1 MHRISY
7 IFAPVKIEIMEK
19 EQKIMVA
26 RIVAS
31 GAMLGLVLFLP
42 LSEMVR
48 MCLCLAAYLIIGA
61 DVIYEAVESIFH
73 KELFDEHFLMAI
85 ATVGALAIGEYP
97 EAVAVMFFYQIGE
110 LFSDIALERS
120 RASISSLMD
129 IRPDYANLEDSAG
142 IVRKVS
148 PSDVPQG
155 SIIMVKPGE
164 KIPIDG
170 VVISGESSLDTA
182 ALTGESMPRDVSEGA
197 EVLSGSL
204 NMTGLLR
211 IKTTSSFGESTVS
224 KILDLVENA
233 QTGKAKTE
241 KFITRFARVYTPS
254 VVAGAVLLAVLPPL
268 FTGGDWPIW
277 LHRALIFLVIS
288 CPCALVIS
296 IPLTFF
302 AGIGGASR
310 KGILVKGSN
319 YMEVLSKVRTMVFD
333 KTGTLTKG
341 RFSVSE
347 ISAVDSDDAG
357 LLEKAALAES
367 FSSHPVAVSL
377 RSAYGKPLDESRVSD
392 VKDYSGEGICATVD
406 GQGIYA
412 GNEKLMRRIG
422 VEPVPVSEIGTVVYV
437 ATEGKFLGYIVVSD
451 TLKPTAAEAMSLL
464 KAAGVQKTVMLTG
477 DRADVAKEVA
487 GELALDEYHAGLLP
501 ADKVERVKALKE
513 SDGQAVLAF
522 VGDGVNDAPVLKL
535 ADIGIAMGGVGSD
548 AAIEAAD
555 VVLMDDD
562 PVKIALGIKIAK
574 KTLRIVVQN
583 IVFAIGV
590 KLLFLLLGALGVAN
604 MWEAVFADVGVTVIA
619 ILNSLRAMRVK

>member
-1 MHRISY
+1 
-7 IFAPVKIEIMEK
+7 MEK

-31 GAMLGLVLFLP
+31 GVMLGLVLFLP

-110 LFSDIALERS
+110 LFSDIAVERS

-142 IVRKVS
+142 TVRKVS
-148 PSDVPQG
+148 PSDVLPG

-347 ISAVDSDDAG
+347 ISAVDSDEAG

-422 VEPVPVSEIGTVVYV
+422 VEPVPVSKIGTVVYV

-451 TLKPTAAEAMSLL
+451 TLKPTAAEAMRLL

-501 ADKVERVKALKE
+501 ADKVERVKALKD

>member
-1 MHRISY
+1 
-7 IFAPVKIEIMEK
+7 MEK

-31 GAMLGLVLFLP
+31 GAMLGFVLFLP

-142 IVRKVS
+142 TVRKVS

-254 VVAGAVLLAVLPPL
+254 GAG
-268 FTGGDWPIW
+268 D
-277 LHRALIFLVIS
+277 
-288 CPCALVIS
+288 
-296 IPLTFF
+296 
-302 AGIGGASR
+302 
-310 KGILVKGSN
+310 VKGSQTSAAGN
-319 YMEVLSKVRTMVFD
+319 QDAFGSLAATLYRRRLACLAAPCTDFPGYLLSLRTGHFH
-333 KTGTLTKG
+333 
-341 RFSVSE
+341 
-347 ISAVDSDDAG
+347 
-357 LLEKAALAES
+357 
-367 FSSHPVAVSL
+367 SSHFL
-377 RSAYGKPLDESRVSD
+377 RRYRWRIPKGDSGKGFELYGSAF
-392 VKDYSGEGICATVD
+392 EGAYH
-406 GQGIYA
+406 GLRQ
-412 GNEKLMRRIG
+412 
-422 VEPVPVSEIGTVVYV
+422 
-437 ATEGKFLGYIVVSD
+437 
-451 TLKPTAAEAMSLL
+451 
-464 KAAGVQKTVMLTG
+464 
-477 DRADVAKEVA
+477 DRHP
-487 GELALDEYHAGLLP
+487 Y
-501 ADKVERVKALKE
+501 
-513 SDGQAVLAF
+513 
-522 VGDGVNDAPVLKL
+522 
-535 ADIGIAMGGVGSD
+535 
-548 AAIEAAD
+548 
-555 VVLMDDD
+555 
-562 PVKIALGIKIAK
+562 
-574 KTLRIVVQN
+574 
-583 IVFAIGV
+583 
-590 KLLFLLLGALGVAN
+590 
-604 MWEAVFADVGVTVIA
+604 
-619 ILNSLRAMRVK
+619 

>member
-1 MHRISY
+1 
-7 IFAPVKIEIMEK
+7 MEK

-31 GAMLGLVLFLP
+31 GVMLGLVLFLP

-110 LFSDIALERS
+110 LFSDIAVERS

-142 IVRKVS
+142 TVQKVS
-148 PSDVPQG
+148 PSDVLPG

-347 ISAVDSDDAG
+347 ISAVDSDEAG

-422 VEPVPVSEIGTVVYV
+422 VEPVPVSKIGTVVYV

-451 TLKPTAAEAMSLL
+451 TLKPTAAEAMRLL

-513 SDGQAVLAF
+513 AVGQAVLAF

>member
-1 MHRISY
+1 
-7 IFAPVKIEIMEK
+7 MEK

-142 IVRKVS
+142 TVRKVS
-148 PSDVPQG
+148 PSDVPLG

-224 KILDLVENA
+224 KIMDLVENA

-268 FTGGDWPIW
+268 FTGGDWPVW

-347 ISAVDSDDAG
+347 ISAVDSDEAG

-422 VEPVPVSEIGTVVYV
+422 VEPVPVNKIGTVVYV

-464 KAAGVQKTVMLTG
+464 KAAGVQKMVMLTG

-513 SDGQAVLAF
+513 SDGQVVLAF

>member
-1 MHRISY
+1 
-7 IFAPVKIEIMEK
+7 
-19 EQKIMVA
+19 MVA

-31 GAMLGLVLFLP
+31 GVMLGLVLFLP

-73 KELFDEHFLMAI
+73 KELFDEHFLMAV

-110 LFSDIALERS
+110 LFSDIAVERS

-142 IVRKVS
+142 TVQKVS
-148 PSDVPQG
+148 PSDVLPG

-268 FTGGDWPIW
+268 FTGGDWPVW

-341 RFSVSE
+341 QFSVSE
-347 ISAVDSDDAG
+347 ISAVDSDEAG

-422 VEPVPVSEIGTVVYV
+422 VEPVPVSKIGTVVYV

-451 TLKPTAAEAMSLL
+451 TLKPTAAEAMRLL

-513 SDGQAVLAF
+513 ADGQAVLAF

-583 IVFAIGV
+583 IVFAIGI

>member
-1 MHRISY
+1 
-7 IFAPVKIEIMEK
+7 MEK

-31 GAMLGLVLFLP
+31 GVMLGLVLFLP

-110 LFSDIALERS
+110 LFSDIAVERS

-142 IVRKVS
+142 TVQKVS
-148 PSDVPQG
+148 PSDVLPG

-347 ISAVDSDDAG
+347 ISAVDSDEAG

-422 VEPVPVSEIGTVVYV
+422 VEPVPVSKIGTVVYV

-451 TLKPTAAEAMSLL
+451 TLKPTAAEAMRLL

-513 SDGQAVLAF
+513 ADGQAVLAF

>member
-1 MHRISY
+1 
-7 IFAPVKIEIMEK
+7 
-19 EQKIMVA
+19 
-26 RIVAS
+26 
-31 GAMLGLVLFLP
+31 
-42 LSEMVR
+42 
-48 MCLCLAAYLIIGA
+48 
-61 DVIYEAVESIFH
+61 
-73 KELFDEHFLMAI
+73 
-85 ATVGALAIGEYP
+85 
-97 EAVAVMFFYQIGE
+97 
-110 LFSDIALERS
+110 
-120 RASISSLMD
+120 
-129 IRPDYANLEDSAG
+129 
-142 IVRKVS
+142 
-148 PSDVPQG
+148 
-155 SIIMVKPGE
+155 
-164 KIPIDG
+164 
-170 VVISGESSLDTA
+170 
-182 ALTGESMPRDVSEGA
+182 MPRDVSEGA

-347 ISAVDSDDAG
+347 ISAVDSDEAG

-422 VEPVPVSEIGTVVYV
+422 VEPVPVSKIGTVVYV

>member
-1 MHRISY
+1 
-7 IFAPVKIEIMEK
+7 MEK

-31 GAMLGLVLFLP
+31 GVMLGLVLFLP

-110 LFSDIALERS
+110 LFSDIAVERS

-142 IVRKVS
+142 TVQKVS
-148 PSDVPQG
+148 PSDVLPG

-204 NMTGLLR
+204 NMTGLIR

-347 ISAVDSDDAG
+347 ISAVDSDEAG

-377 RSAYGKPLDESRVSD
+377 RSAYGKPLDESRVSG

-422 VEPVPVSEIGTVVYV
+422 VEPVPVSKIGTVVYV

-451 TLKPTAAEAMSLL
+451 TLKPTAAEAMRLL

-513 SDGQAVLAF
+513 ADGQAVLAF

-583 IVFAIGV
+583 IVFAIGI

>member
-1 MHRISY
+1 
-7 IFAPVKIEIMEK
+7 MEK

-31 GAMLGLVLFLP
+31 GLMLGLVLFLP
-42 LSEMVR
+42 LSEMVK

-85 ATVGALAIGEYP
+85 ATMGALAIGEYP

-110 LFSDIALERS
+110 LFSDIAVERS

-142 IVRKVS
+142 TVRKVS
-148 PSDVPQG
+148 PSDVPVG

-341 RFSVSE
+341 QFSVSE
-347 ISAVDSDDAG
+347 ISAVDSDEAG

-392 VKDYSGEGICATVD
+392 VKDYSGQGIRATVD
-406 GQGIYA
+406 GQNIYA

-422 VEPVPVSEIGTVVYV
+422 VEPVPVSKIGTVVYV

-451 TLKPTAAEAMSLL
+451 TLKPTAAEAIGLL
-464 KAAGVQKTVMLTG
+464 QAAGVQKTVMLTG

-501 ADKVERVKALKE
+501 ADKVERVKALKD

-583 IVFAIGV
+583 IVFAIGI

>member
-1 MHRISY
+1 
-7 IFAPVKIEIMEK
+7 MEK

-31 GAMLGLVLFLP
+31 GVMLGLVLFLP

-110 LFSDIALERS
+110 LFSDIAVERS

-142 IVRKVS
+142 TVRKVS
-148 PSDVPQG
+148 PSDVLPG

-341 RFSVSE
+341 QFSVSE
-347 ISAVDSDDAG
+347 ISAVDSDEAG

-422 VEPVPVSEIGTVVYV
+422 VEPVPVSKIGTVVYV

-451 TLKPTAAEAMSLL
+451 TLKPTAAEAMRLL

-513 SDGQAVLAF
+513 ADGQAVLAF

-583 IVFAIGV
+583 IVFAIGI

>member
-1 MHRISY
+1 
-7 IFAPVKIEIMEK
+7 MEK

-31 GAMLGLVLFLP
+31 GVMLGLVLFLP

-73 KELFDEHFLMAI
+73 KELFDEHFLMAV

-110 LFSDIALERS
+110 LFSDIAVERS

-142 IVRKVS
+142 TVQKVS
-148 PSDVPQG
+148 PSDVLPG

-347 ISAVDSDDAG
+347 ISAVDSDEAG

-422 VEPVPVSEIGTVVYV
+422 VEPVPVSKIGTVVYV

-451 TLKPTAAEAMSLL
+451 TLKPTAAEAMRLL

-513 SDGQAVLAF
+513 ADGQAVLAF

-583 IVFAIGV
+583 IVFAIGI

>member
-1 MHRISY
+1 
-7 IFAPVKIEIMEK
+7 MEK

-142 IVRKVS
+142 TVRKVS

-182 ALTGESMPRDVSEGA
+182 ALTGESMPSDVSEGA

-347 ISAVDSDDAG
+347 ISAVDSDEAG

-406 GQGIYA
+406 GQGIYV

-422 VEPVPVSEIGTVVYV
+422 VEPVPVSKIGTVVYV

-451 TLKPTAAEAMSLL
+451 TLKPTAAEAIGLL

>member
-1 MHRISY
+1 
-7 IFAPVKIEIMEK
+7 MEK

-31 GAMLGLVLFLP
+31 GVMLGLVLFLP

-110 LFSDIALERS
+110 LFSDIAVERS

-142 IVRKVS
+142 TVRKVS
-148 PSDVPQG
+148 PSDVLPG

-204 NMTGLLR
+204 NMTGLIR

-347 ISAVDSDDAG
+347 ISAVDSDEAG

-392 VKDYSGEGICATVD
+392 VKDYSGEGIRATVD

-422 VEPVPVSEIGTVVYV
+422 VEPVPVSKIGTVVYV

-451 TLKPTAAEAMSLL
+451 TLKPTAAEAMRLL

-513 SDGQAVLAF
+513 ADGQAVLAF

-583 IVFAIGV
+583 IVFAIGI

>member
-1 MHRISY
+1 
-7 IFAPVKIEIMEK
+7 MEK

-31 GAMLGLVLFLP
+31 GVMLGLVLFLP
-42 LSEMVR
+42 LFEMVR

-110 LFSDIALERS
+110 LFSDIAVERS

-142 IVRKVS
+142 TVRKVS
-148 PSDVPQG
+148 PSDVLPG

-347 ISAVDSDDAG
+347 ISAVDSDEAG

-422 VEPVPVSEIGTVVYV
+422 VEPVPVSKIGTVVYV

-451 TLKPTAAEAMSLL
+451 TLKPTAAEAMRLL

-513 SDGQAVLAF
+513 ADGQAVLAF

-583 IVFAIGV
+583 IVFAIGI

>member
-1 MHRISY
+1 
-7 IFAPVKIEIMEK
+7 MEK

-31 GAMLGLVLFLP
+31 GVMLGLVLFLP
-42 LSEMVR
+42 LSEMVK
-48 MCLCLAAYLIIGA
+48 MYLFLAAYLIIGA

-110 LFSDIALERS
+110 LFSDIAVERS

-129 IRPDYANLEDSAG
+129 IRPDYANLEDSSG
-142 IVRKVS
+142 TVRKVS
-148 PSDVPQG
+148 PSDVPVG

-341 RFSVSE
+341 QFSVSE
-347 ISAVDSDDAG
+347 ISAVDSDEAG

-422 VEPVPVSEIGTVVYV
+422 VEPAPVSKIGTVVYV

-451 TLKPTAAEAMSLL
+451 TLKPTAAEAMRLL

-513 SDGQAVLAF
+513 SGGQAVLAF

-583 IVFAIGV
+583 IVFAIGI

>member
-1 MHRISY
+1 M
-7 IFAPVKIEIMEK
+7 KIMEK

-31 GAMLGLVLFLP
+31 GVMLGLVLFLP
-42 LSEMVR
+42 LSEMVK

-85 ATVGALAIGEYP
+85 ATMGALAIGEYP

-110 LFSDIALERS
+110 LFSDIAVERS

-142 IVRKVS
+142 TVRKVS
-148 PSDVPQG
+148 PSDVPVG

-277 LHRALIFLVIS
+277 LHRALIFLGIS

-341 RFSVSE
+341 QFSVSE
-347 ISAVDSDDAG
+347 ISAVDSDEAG

-392 VKDYSGEGICATVD
+392 VKDYSGQGIRATVD
-406 GQGIYA
+406 GQNIYA

-422 VEPVPVSEIGTVVYV
+422 VEPVPVSKIGTVVYV

-451 TLKPTAAEAMSLL
+451 TLKPTAAEAMRLL

-501 ADKVERVKALKE
+501 ADKVERVKALKD

>member
-1 MHRISY
+1 
-7 IFAPVKIEIMEK
+7 MEK

-31 GAMLGLVLFLP
+31 GVMLGLVLFLP

-73 KELFDEHFLMAI
+73 KELFDEHFLMAV

-110 LFSDIALERS
+110 LFSDIAVERS

-142 IVRKVS
+142 TVQKVS
-148 PSDVPQG
+148 PSDVLPG

-170 VVISGESSLDTA
+170 VVISGESFLDTA

-241 KFITRFARVYTPS
+241 KFITRFARVYTPA

-268 FTGGDWPIW
+268 FTGGDWPVW

-341 RFSVSE
+341 QFSVSE
-347 ISAVDSDDAG
+347 ISAVDSDEAG
-357 LLEKAALAES
+357 LLEKAALAEC

-377 RSAYGKPLDESRVSD
+377 RNAYGKPLDESRVSD
-392 VKDYSGEGICATVD
+392 VKDYSGEGIRATVD
-406 GQGIYA
+406 GQSIYA

-422 VEPVPVSEIGTVVYV
+422 VEPVPVSKIGTVVYV

-451 TLKPTAAEAMSLL
+451 TLKPTAAEAMRLL

-501 ADKVERVKALKE
+501 ADKVERVKALKD

-583 IVFAIGV
+583 IVFAIGI

>member
-1 MHRISY
+1 
-7 IFAPVKIEIMEK
+7 
-19 EQKIMVA
+19 MVA

-31 GAMLGLVLFLP
+31 GVMLGLVLFLP

-73 KELFDEHFLMAI
+73 KELFDEHFLMAV

-110 LFSDIALERS
+110 LFSDIAVERS

-142 IVRKVS
+142 TVQKVS
-148 PSDVPQG
+148 PSDVLPG

-254 VVAGAVLLAVLPPL
+254 VVAGAVLWAVLPPL

-341 RFSVSE
+341 QFSVSE
-347 ISAVDSDDAG
+347 ISAVDSDEAG

-392 VKDYSGEGICATVD
+392 VKDYSGEGIRATVD

-422 VEPVPVSEIGTVVYV
+422 VEPVPVSKIGTVVYV

-451 TLKPTAAEAMSLL
+451 TLKPTAAEAMRLL

-513 SDGQAVLAF
+513 ADGQAVLAF

>member
-1 MHRISY
+1 
-7 IFAPVKIEIMEK
+7 MEK

-31 GAMLGLVLFLP
+31 GVMLGLVLFLP

-110 LFSDIALERS
+110 LFSDIAVERS

-142 IVRKVS
+142 TVRKVS

-347 ISAVDSDDAG
+347 ISAVDSDEAG

-377 RSAYGKPLDESRVSD
+377 RSAYGKPLDENRVSD

-422 VEPVPVSEIGTVVYV
+422 VEPVPVSKIGTVVYV
-437 ATEGKFLGYIVVSD
+437 ATEGNFLGYIVVSD
-451 TLKPTAAEAMSLL
+451 TLKPTAAEAMRLL

-513 SDGQAVLAF
+513 ADGQAVLAF

-583 IVFAIGV
+583 IVFAIGI

>member
-1 MHRISY
+1 
-7 IFAPVKIEIMEK
+7 MEK

-142 IVRKVS
+142 TVRKVS

-182 ALTGESMPRDVSEGA
+182 ALTGESMPSDVSEGA

-268 FTGGDWPIW
+268 FTGGDWPVW

-347 ISAVDSDDAG
+347 ISAVDSDEAG

-422 VEPVPVSEIGTVVYV
+422 VKPVPVSKIGTVVYV

-562 PVKIALGIKIAK
+562 PVKIELGIKIAK

>member
-1 MHRISY
+1 
-7 IFAPVKIEIMEK
+7 MEK

-31 GAMLGLVLFLP
+31 GVMLGLVLFLP
-42 LSEMVR
+42 LSEMVK
-48 MCLCLAAYLIIGA
+48 MCLCLVAYLIIGA

-110 LFSDIALERS
+110 LFSDIAVERS

-142 IVRKVS
+142 TVRKVS
-148 PSDVPQG
+148 PSDVPVG

-341 RFSVSE
+341 QFSVSE
-347 ISAVDSDDAG
+347 ISAVDSDEAG

-422 VEPVPVSEIGTVVYV
+422 VEPAPVSKIGTVVYV
-437 ATEGKFLGYIVVSD
+437 ATEGKSLGYIVVSD

-501 ADKVERVKALKE
+501 ADKVERVKALKD

>member
-1 MHRISY
+1 
-7 IFAPVKIEIMEK
+7 MEN

-31 GAMLGLVLFLP
+31 GVMLGLVLFLP

-110 LFSDIALERS
+110 LFSDIAVERS

-142 IVRKVS
+142 TVRKVS
-148 PSDVPQG
+148 PSDVLPG

-347 ISAVDSDDAG
+347 ISAVDSDEAG

-422 VEPVPVSEIGTVVYV
+422 VEPVPVSKIGTVVYV

-451 TLKPTAAEAMSLL
+451 TLKPTAAEAMRLL

-513 SDGQAVLAF
+513 ADGQAVLAF

-583 IVFAIGV
+583 IVFAIGI

>member
-1 MHRISY
+1 
-7 IFAPVKIEIMEK
+7 MEK

-31 GAMLGLVLFLP
+31 GVMLGLVLFLP
-42 LSEMVR
+42 LSEMVK

-110 LFSDIALERS
+110 LFSDIAVERS

-142 IVRKVS
+142 TVRKVS
-148 PSDVPQG
+148 PSDVPPG

-241 KFITRFARVYTPS
+241 KFITKFARVYTPS

-268 FTGGDWPIW
+268 LTGGDWPIW

-341 RFSVSE
+341 QFNVSE
-347 ISAVDSDDAG
+347 ISAVDSDEAG

-367 FSSHPVAVSL
+367 YSSHPVAVSL
-377 RSAYGKPLDESRVSD
+377 RSAYGKTLDESRVSD
-392 VKDYSGEGICATVD
+392 VKDYSGEGIRATVD

-422 VEPVPVSEIGTVVYV
+422 VEPIPVSKIGTVVYV

-451 TLKPTAAEAMSLL
+451 TLKPTAAEAMRLL

-513 SDGQAVLAF
+513 ADGQAVLAF

-583 IVFAIGV
+583 IVFAIGI

>member
-1 MHRISY
+1 
-7 IFAPVKIEIMEK
+7 MEK

-31 GAMLGLVLFLP
+31 GVMLGLVLFLP
-42 LSEMVR
+42 LSEMVK
-48 MCLCLAAYLIIGA
+48 MCLCLAAYLIIGV
-61 DVIYEAVESIFH
+61 DVIYEAVESLFH

-110 LFSDIALERS
+110 LFSDIAVERS

-142 IVRKVS
+142 TVRKVS
-148 PSDVPQG
+148 PSDVPVG
-155 SIIMVKPGE
+155 SIILVKPGE

-224 KILDLVENA
+224 RILDLVENA

-268 FTGGDWPIW
+268 FTGGDWPVW

-341 RFSVSE
+341 QFSVSE
-347 ISAVDSDDAG
+347 ISAVDSDEAA

-367 FSSHPVAVSL
+367 YSSHPVAVSL
-377 RSAYGKPLDESRVSD
+377 RSAYGKLLDESRVSD

-422 VEPVPVSEIGTVVYV
+422 VEPIPVSKIGTVVYV
-437 ATEGKFLGYIVVSD
+437 AAEGKFLGYIVVSD
-451 TLKPTAAEAMSLL
+451 TLKPTAAEAIGLL

-501 ADKVERVKALKE
+501 ADKVERVKALKD

>member
-1 MHRISY
+1 
-7 IFAPVKIEIMEK
+7 MEK

-31 GAMLGLVLFLP
+31 GVMLGLVLFLP

-110 LFSDIALERS
+110 LFSDIAVERS

-142 IVRKVS
+142 TVRKVS
-148 PSDVPQG
+148 PSDVLPG
-155 SIIMVKPGE
+155 SIIMIKPGE

-347 ISAVDSDDAG
+347 ISAVDSDEAG

-422 VEPVPVSEIGTVVYV
+422 VEPVPVSKIGTVVYV

-451 TLKPTAAEAMSLL
+451 TLKPTAAEAMRLL

-513 SDGQAVLAF
+513 ADGQAVLAF

-583 IVFAIGV
+583 IVFAIGI

>member
-1 MHRISY
+1 
-7 IFAPVKIEIMEK
+7 MEK

-31 GAMLGLVLFLP
+31 GVMLGLVLFLP

-110 LFSDIALERS
+110 LFSDIAVERS

-142 IVRKVS
+142 TVQKVS
-148 PSDVPQG
+148 PSDVLPG

-268 FTGGDWPIW
+268 FIGGDWPIW

-341 RFSVSE
+341 QFSVSE
-347 ISAVDSDDAG
+347 ISAVDSDEAG

-422 VEPVPVSEIGTVVYV
+422 VEPVPVSKIGTVVYV
-437 ATEGKFLGYIVVSD
+437 ATEGEFLGYIVVSD

-513 SDGQAVLAF
+513 ADGQAVLAF

-583 IVFAIGV
+583 IVFAIGI

>member
-1 MHRISY
+1 
-7 IFAPVKIEIMEK
+7 
-19 EQKIMVA
+19 MVA

-31 GAMLGLVLFLP
+31 GVMLGLVLFLP

-110 LFSDIALERS
+110 LFSDIAVERS

-142 IVRKVS
+142 TVRKLS
-148 PSDVPQG
+148 PSDVPVG

-182 ALTGESMPRDVSEGA
+182 ALTGESMPRDVSEGT

-268 FTGGDWPIW
+268 FTGGDWPVW

-341 RFSVSE
+341 QFSVSE
-347 ISAVDSDDAG
+347 ISAVDSDEAA

-367 FSSHPVAVSL
+367 YSSHPVAVSL

-422 VEPVPVSEIGTVVYV
+422 VEPIPVSKIGTVVYV

-451 TLKPTAAEAMSLL
+451 TLKPTAAEAIGLL

-501 ADKVERVKALKE
+501 ADKVERVNALKE
-513 SDGQAVLAF
+513 ADSQAVLAF

>member
-1 MHRISY
+1 
-7 IFAPVKIEIMEK
+7 
-19 EQKIMVA
+19 MVA

>member
-1 MHRISY
+1 
-7 IFAPVKIEIMEK
+7 MEK

-31 GAMLGLVLFLP
+31 GVMLGLVLFLP

-110 LFSDIALERS
+110 LFSDIAVERS

-129 IRPDYANLEDSAG
+129 IRPDYANLEDSSG
-142 IVRKVS
+142 TVRKVS
-148 PSDVPQG
+148 PSDVLPG

-254 VVAGAVLLAVLPPL
+254 VVVGAVLLAVLPPL
-268 FTGGDWPIW
+268 ITGGDWPVW

-347 ISAVDSDDAG
+347 ISAVDSDEAG
-357 LLEKAALAES
+357 LLEKAALAEN

-422 VEPVPVSEIGTVVYV
+422 VEPVPVSKIGTVVYV

-451 TLKPTAAEAMSLL
+451 TLKPTAAEAMRLL
-464 KAAGVQKTVMLTG
+464 KASGVQKTVMLTG

-487 GELALDEYHAGLLP
+487 GELAMDEYHAGLLP

-513 SDGQAVLAF
+513 ADGQAVLAF

-583 IVFAIGV
+583 IVFAIGI

>member
-1 MHRISY
+1 
-7 IFAPVKIEIMEK
+7 MEK

-31 GAMLGLVLFLP
+31 GVMLGLVLFLP

-110 LFSDIALERS
+110 LFSDIAVERS

-142 IVRKVS
+142 TVQKVS
-148 PSDVPQG
+148 PSDVLPG

-197 EVLSGSL
+197 EVISGSL

-347 ISAVDSDDAG
+347 ISAVDSDEAG

-422 VEPVPVSEIGTVVYV
+422 VEPVPVSKIGTVVYV

-451 TLKPTAAEAMSLL
+451 TLKPTAAEAMRLL
-464 KAAGVQKTVMLTG
+464 KASGVQKTVMLTG

-487 GELALDEYHAGLLP
+487 GELAMDEYHAGLLP

-513 SDGQAVLAF
+513 ADGQAVLAF

-583 IVFAIGV
+583 IVFAIGI

>member
-1 MHRISY
+1 
-7 IFAPVKIEIMEK
+7 
-19 EQKIMVA
+19 MVA

-31 GAMLGLVLFLP
+31 GVMLGLVLFLP

-110 LFSDIALERS
+110 LFSDIAVERS

-142 IVRKVS
+142 TVRKVS
-148 PSDVPQG
+148 PSDVLPG

-268 FTGGDWPIW
+268 LTGGDWPIW

-341 RFSVSE
+341 QFSVSE
-347 ISAVDSDDAG
+347 ISVVDSDEAG

-392 VKDYSGEGICATVD
+392 VKDYSGEGIRATVD

-422 VEPVPVSEIGTVVYV
+422 VEPVPVSKIGTVVYV
-437 ATEGKFLGYIVVSD
+437 ATEGNFLGYIVVSD
-451 TLKPTAAEAMSLL
+451 TLKPTAAEAMRLL

-513 SDGQAVLAF
+513 ADGQAVLVF

-583 IVFAIGV
+583 IVFAIGI

>member
-1 MHRISY
+1 
-7 IFAPVKIEIMEK
+7 MEK

-31 GAMLGLVLFLP
+31 GVMLGLVLFLP

-110 LFSDIALERS
+110 LFSDIAVERS

-142 IVRKVS
+142 TVRKVS
-148 PSDVPQG
+148 PSDVLPG

-170 VVISGESSLDTA
+170 VIISGESSLDTA

-204 NMTGLLR
+204 NMTGLIR

-319 YMEVLSKVRTMVFD
+319 YMEVLSRVRTMVFD

-347 ISAVDSDDAG
+347 ISAVDSDEAG

-422 VEPVPVSEIGTVVYV
+422 VEPVPVSKIGTVVYV

-451 TLKPTAAEAMSLL
+451 TLKPTAAEAMRLL

-583 IVFAIGV
+583 IVFAIGI

>member
-1 MHRISY
+1 
-7 IFAPVKIEIMEK
+7 
-19 EQKIMVA
+19 MVA

-31 GAMLGLVLFLP
+31 GVMLGLVLFLP

-110 LFSDIALERS
+110 LFSDIAVERS

-142 IVRKVS
+142 TVRKVS
-148 PSDVPQG
+148 PSDVLPG

-204 NMTGLLR
+204 NMTGLIR

-347 ISAVDSDDAG
+347 ISAVDSDEAG

-422 VEPVPVSEIGTVVYV
+422 VEPVPVSKIGTVVYV

-451 TLKPTAAEAMSLL
+451 TLKPTAAEAMRLL

-513 SDGQAVLAF
+513 ADGQAVLAF

-583 IVFAIGV
+583 IVFAIGI

-604 MWEAVFADVGVTVIA
+604 MWEAVFADVGVTVIT

>member
-1 MHRISY
+1 
-7 IFAPVKIEIMEK
+7 MEK

-31 GAMLGLVLFLP
+31 GVMLGLVLFLP

-73 KELFDEHFLMAI
+73 KELFDEHFLMAV

-110 LFSDIALERS
+110 LFSDIAVERS

-142 IVRKVS
+142 TVRKVS
-148 PSDVPQG
+148 PSDVLPG

-341 RFSVSE
+341 QFSVSE
-347 ISAVDSDDAG
+347 ISAVDSDEAG

-422 VEPVPVSEIGTVVYV
+422 VEPVPVSKIGTVVYV

-451 TLKPTAAEAMSLL
+451 TLKPTAAEAMRLL

-477 DRADVAKEVA
+477 DRADVVKEVA

-513 SDGQAVLAF
+513 ADGQAVLAF

-583 IVFAIGV
+583 IVFAIGI

>member
-1 MHRISY
+1 
-7 IFAPVKIEIMEK
+7 MEK

-31 GAMLGLVLFLP
+31 GVMLGLVLFLP

-73 KELFDEHFLMAI
+73 KELFDEHFLMAV

-110 LFSDIALERS
+110 LFSDIAVERS

-142 IVRKVS
+142 TVQKVS
-148 PSDVPQG
+148 PSDVLPG

-341 RFSVSE
+341 QFSVSE
-347 ISAVDSDDAG
+347 ISAVDSDEAG

-422 VEPVPVSEIGTVVYV
+422 VEPVPVSKIGTVVYV

-513 SDGQAVLAF
+513 ADGQAVLAF

-583 IVFAIGV
+583 IVFAIGI

>member
-1 MHRISY
+1 
-7 IFAPVKIEIMEK
+7 MEK

-31 GAMLGLVLFLP
+31 GVMLGLVLFLP

-73 KELFDEHFLMAI
+73 KELFDEHFLMAV

-110 LFSDIALERS
+110 LFSDIAVERS

-142 IVRKVS
+142 TVQKVS
-148 PSDVPQG
+148 PSDVLPG

-341 RFSVSE
+341 QFSVSE
-347 ISAVDSDDAG
+347 ISAVDSDEAG

-422 VEPVPVSEIGTVVYV
+422 VEPVPVSKIGTVVYV

-501 ADKVERVKALKE
+501 ADKVERVKALKD

-583 IVFAIGV
+583 IVFAIGI

>member
-1 MHRISY
+1 
-7 IFAPVKIEIMEK
+7 MEK

-110 LFSDIALERS
+110 LFSDIAVERS

-142 IVRKVS
+142 TVRKVS
-148 PSDVPQG
+148 PSDVLPG

-241 KFITRFARVYTPS
+241 RFITRFARVYTPS

-347 ISAVDSDDAG
+347 ISAVDSDEAG

-406 GQGIYA
+406 GQSIYA

-422 VEPVPVSEIGTVVYV
+422 VEPVPVSKVGTVVYV

-451 TLKPTAAEAMSLL
+451 TLKPTAAEAMRLL

-583 IVFAIGV
+583 IVFAIGI